1 MEYAFPGFDRIVTS
15 PDICMG
21 KPRIKG
27 TRISVS
33 SVLAYLA
40 SGMTTDAFLQEF
52 PWVAKED
59 VLQSLAFSAM
69 MLSDQFITLQKVA

>member
-1 MEYAFPGFDRIVTS
+1 MEHTFPGFDRIVTS
-15 PDICMG
+15 PDICTG

-40 SGMTTDAFLQEF
+40 GGMTTDEVLQEF
-52 PWVAKED
+52 HWLSKED
-59 VLQSLAFSAM
+59 VLQSLAFGIYDA
-69 MLSDQFITLQKVA
+69 

>member
-15 PDICMG
+15 PDICNG

-40 SGMTTDAFLQEF
+40 GGMTTDEFLQEF
-52 PWVAKED
+52 HWLTKED
-59 VLQSLAFSAM
+59 VQQSLAFSSM
-69 MLSDQFITLQKVA
+69 MMGDELIPLEKAA